1 MDSTT
6 KKNLIISKSVLIISG
21 IFEYDKSFQKKITT
35 SGYINEKT
43 RSEILNTSKAT
54 GTISSRIE
62 SKS

>member
-1 MDSTT
+1 MNSSSQFDQ
-6 KKNLIISKSVLIISG
+6 SG
-21 IFEYDKSFQKKITT
+21 INSNSQAHL

-43 RSEILNTSKAT
+43 QSDILNTSKAT